1 MQSAIETLGYLNFV
15 RVAYMCAWTSES
27 CQSATFSAP
36 RAPAVPAPAA
46 WCTLPGSRSSFR
58 LGAWGINVIC
68 ARQVDLIVC
77 FDTSK
82 SPIRNIQRMGRTGRH
97 RPGRVVYILASG
109 KEADDYQSNLMVQ
122 HNSTPSQGTLGR
134 V

>member
-1 MQSAIETLGYLNFV
+1 MSKHRYIRGG
-15 RVAYMCAWTSES
+15 C
-27 CQSATFSAP
+27 
-36 RAPAVPAPAA
+36 
-46 WCTLPGSRSSFR
+46 G
-58 LGAWGINVIC
+58 C

-109 KEADDYQSNLMVQ
+109 KEADDYQSNLVVP
-122 HNSTPSQGTLGR
+122 HELNHWTSTP
-134 V
+134 VYAHAVPIC